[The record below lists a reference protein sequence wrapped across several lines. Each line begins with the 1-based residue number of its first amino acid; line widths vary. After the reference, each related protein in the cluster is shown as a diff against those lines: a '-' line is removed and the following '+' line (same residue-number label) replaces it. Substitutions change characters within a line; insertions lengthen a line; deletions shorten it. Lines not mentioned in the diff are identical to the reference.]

1 MAVAEQ
7 ASLLREYDGTLGDLS
22 AVFYARLVEL
32 VGRLPA
38 GSKAELRSALIE
50 AFPELLYPFM
60 ESSAQVGASFYE
72 ASRAASIGGRTF
84 LASPAPVE
92 LAPAAVDGLAR
103 YAVSPLD
110 RADGMRAVTAILAG
124 AAQRN
129 IFNSARDSIGHNVAL
144 DETAYGYARKP
155 SPGCCEFCA
164 MLSTRV
170 YDSMSRAVSVSGN
183 QRRNTQAVGKEYH
196 DFCRCTAV
204 PVFGTPGS
212 EFDDVISVNPD
223 AGKYLDIYK
232 QAQEMS
238 GDAGG
243 GEKNKAV
250 LANMRMLMNL

>member
-22 AVFYARLVEL
+22 TVFYARLVEL

-72 ASRAASIGGRTF
+72 ASRAASIGGRAF

-155 SPGCCEFCA
+155 EPDACAFCA
-164 MLSTRV
+164 LLSTRV

-204 PVFGTPGS
+204 PVFGSGQDPYEDIIG
-212 EFDDVISVNPD
+212 VNPD
-223 AGKYLDIYK
+223 AEKFVDAYATAY
-232 QAQEMS
+232 EMS
-238 GDAGG
+238 GDAARGDRT
-243 GEKNKAV
+243 KDI
-250 LANMRMLMNL
+250 LRNMDQLLKL

>member
-7 ASLLREYDGTLGDLS
+7 ASLLREHDGTLGDLS

-183 QRRNTQAVGKEYH
+183 QRRSTQAVGKEYH

-238 GDAGG
+238 GDAGR